1 MLEEKPTSIGQII
14 WRSIIGLFLAVLVL
28 MLIVTFLPGDLESNL
43 IDQVTG
49 RMSTTA
55 GTVGD
60 RSIAMDYFNSARK
73 DCYFRYKDYAPQ
85 LAGNE
90 EMLSNC
96 AYETIRTIY
105 VAEVLAKSFGY
116 QVSELAIK
124 RELSRQ
130 ARELYKQSSTQAGY
144 GEEDIRSPE
153 EIYKNILRS
162 DPMHFRTEKATALSV
177 FDSFLRAEYYKSG
190 SDQAIQKEAENTKLS
205 LRIVSISDQD
215 LNTLVE
221 SSLTISDEEAKKE
234 YDKETKA
241 GNTPKDA
248 EGKPLSFEA
257 RKNILISKMRL
268 EKKNRASEDIKT
280 SLKSKREK
288 GASLDELAIEL
299 KTKPV
304 VISNLSI
311 QDLSSI
317 NSNGQT
323 YRLTQD
329 SAFLQ
334 DLSGLGFG
342 SQKVGGPYKSNDKTI
357 FVEFTDL
364 KIPETKVEPANLEPK
379 LDESRMLFSFFLE
392 MNQSIGKE
400 NPLSRNLRTEAQ

>member
-1 MLEEKPTSIGQII
+1 MLEEKPSSIGQII
-14 WRSIIGLFLAVLVL
+14 WRSVIGLFLAVLVL

-43 IDQVTG
+43 IDQITG
-49 RMSTTA
+49 KMSTTA
-55 GTVGD
+55 GSVGD
-60 RSIAMDYFNSARK
+60 RSIAIDYFNSARK
-73 DCYFRYKDYAPQ
+73 DCFFRYKDYAPQ

-96 AYETIRTIY
+96 AYETVRTVY
-105 VAEVLAKSFGY
+105 VAGILASSFGY

-130 ARELYKQSSTQAGY
+130 ARELYKQSTSQAGY
-144 GEEDIRSPE
+144 GEDDIRSAE

-162 DPMHFRTEKATALSV
+162 DPMQFRTEKATALSL
-177 FDSFLRAEYYKSG
+177 FDSFLRAEYYKTS
-190 SDQAIQKEAENTKLS
+190 SDQAIQEEAENTKLS
-205 LRIVSISDQD
+205 LRIVSISDQE
-215 LNTLVE
+215 LTTLVE
-221 SSLTISDEEAKKE
+221 SSLVISDEEAKKE
-234 YDKETKA
+234 YEKETKA

-248 EGKPLSFEA
+248 DGKPLNFEA

-268 EKKNRASEDIKT
+268 EKKNRASEDMK
-280 SLKSKREK
+280 SNLKAKREK
-288 GASLDELAIEL
+288 GASLDELASEL

-304 VISNLSI
+304 SVSNISI
-311 QDLSSI
+311 QDLSAI
-317 NSNGQT
+317 TSNGQT

-342 SQKVGGPYKSNDKTI
+342 SKKVGGPYKSNDKII
-357 FVEFTDL
+357 FVEFTEL
-364 KIPETKVEPANLEPK
+364 KIPETKLESKTLEPK

-400 NPLSRNLRTEAQ
+400 NPLYRNLRAEAQ

>member
-14 WRSIIGLFLAVLVL
+14 WRSVIGLFLAVVVL
-28 MLIVTFLPGDLESNL
+28 MLIVTFLPGDLENNL
-43 IDQVTG
+43 IDQITG

-55 GTVGD
+55 GSVGD
-60 RSIAMDYFNSARK
+60 RSIQMDYFNSARK
-73 DCYFRYKDYAPQ
+73 DCYYRYQDYAPQ

-96 AYETIRTIY
+96 AYETIRTVYIANEL
-105 VAEVLAKSFGY
+105 AESYGY
-116 QVSELAIK
+116 QVSDLAIK

-144 GEEDIRSPE
+144 GEEDIRSAE
-153 EIYKNILRS
+153 EIYKNILRA
-162 DPMHFRTEKATALSV
+162 DPMHFRTEKTTALSL
-177 FDSFLRAEYYKSG
+177 FDSFLRAEYYKTS
-190 SDQAIQKEAENTKLS
+190 SDQAVQKEAENTKIS
-205 LRIVSISDQD
+205 LRLVSINDSD
-215 LNTLVE
+215 LTTLVE
-221 SSLTISDEEAKKE
+221 STLVISDEDAKKE

-241 GNTPKDA
+241 GNTPKDQ

-268 EKKNRASEDIKT
+268 EKKNRAVEDMKS
-280 SLKSKREK
+280 SLKAKREK
-288 GASLDELAIEL
+288 GASLDELALEL
-299 KTKPV
+299 KEKPITV
-304 VISNLSI
+304 SNLSI
-311 QDLSSI
+311 QDLSAI
-317 NSNGQT
+317 TSNGQT

-329 SAFLQ
+329 TVFLQ

-342 SQKVGGPYKSNDKTI
+342 SNKVGGPYKSNDKLI

-364 KIPETKVEPANLEPK
+364 KIPESKAVAETVEPK

-392 MNQSIGKE
+392 MNQSLGKE
-400 NPLSRNLRTEAQ
+400 NPLYRNLRVEAQ

>member
-14 WRSIIGLFLAVLVL
+14 WRSVIGLFLAVLVL
-28 MLIVTFLPGDLESNL
+28 MLIVTFLPGDLENNL
-43 IDQVTG
+43 IDQITG

-55 GTVGD
+55 GSVGD
-60 RSIAMDYFNSARK
+60 RSIQMDYFNSARK
-73 DCYFRYKDYAPQ
+73 DCYYRYQDYAPQ

-96 AYETIRTIY
+96 AYETIRTVYIANEL
-105 VAEVLAKSFGY
+105 AESYGY
-116 QVSELAIK
+116 QVSDLAIK

-144 GEEDIRSPE
+144 GEEDIRSAE
-153 EIYKNILRS
+153 EIYKNILRA
-162 DPMHFRTEKATALSV
+162 DPMHFRTEKATALSL
-177 FDSFLRAEYYKSG
+177 FDSFLRAEYYKTS
-190 SDQAIQKEAENTKLS
+190 SDQAVQKEAENTKIS
-205 LRIVSISDQD
+205 LRLVSINDSD
-215 LNTLVE
+215 LTTLVE
-221 SSLTISDEEAKKE
+221 STLVISDEDAKKE

-241 GNTPKDA
+241 GNTPKDP

-268 EKKNRASEDIKT
+268 EKKNRAVEDMKS
-280 SLKSKREK
+280 SLKAKREK
-288 GASLDELAIEL
+288 GASLDELALEL
-299 KTKPV
+299 KEKPITV
-304 VISNLSI
+304 SNLSI
-311 QDLSSI
+311 QDLSAI
-317 NSNGQT
+317 TSNGQT

-329 SAFLQ
+329 TVFLQ

-342 SQKVGGPYKSNDKTI
+342 SNKVGGPYKSNDKLI

-364 KIPETKVEPANLEPK
+364 KIPESKAVAETVEPK

-392 MNQSIGKE
+392 MNQSLGKE
-400 NPLSRNLRTEAQ
+400 NPLYRNLRVEAQ